1 MNTESVGVK
10 RFERILRIPTP
21 TPFGVGDINSY
32 VILPESGSDQLVL
45 IDTGVGTQEAW
56 LALQAGLN
64 ELGYGIEDITLLLLT
79 HAHTDHMGQASRI
92 RETSGCEIWGHENV
106 SLTIASFLPP
116 PERIEVERA
125 VLKRYGF
132 SAEMYDKAY
141 DYRAYIAD
149 IFKPCELDREL
160 KDNDI
165 VPINGFDLKVIH
177 TPGHCPEEVVFWQAE
192 SRQMFSGDHLLPD
205 VTPVCLLEFPETP
218 EGERIH
224 TLSQYY
230 RSADKVLPYEARYI
244 YPSHGDVFQN
254 HRQLIEGYKLSTERR
269 LLKIAKILEQ
279 AGELTPLEVGQ
290 QLFPKVW
297 EEQLY
302 AVISEVMG
310 HLDMLLDGDFV
321 MTRELGGVV
330 HYTLLATPGPSAIL
344 KTDEVVITGGD
355 RR

>member
-1 MNTESVGVK
+1 MAVK
-10 RFERILRIPTP
+10 RFGRILRIPTP

-32 VILPESGSDQLVL
+32 VILPEAGSDQLVL
-45 IDTGVGTQEAW
+45 IDTGVGTEEAW
-56 LALQAGLN
+56 QALQAGLN
-64 ELGYGIEDITLLLLT
+64 EAGYGIKDITLLLLT

-106 SLTIASFLPP
+106 SSTIASFLPS

-125 VLKRYGF
+125 VLQRYGF
-132 SAEMYDKAY
+132 SAQMYDKAY

-160 KDNDI
+160 KDNDV
-165 VPINGFDLKVIH
+165 VPIKGFDLKVIH
-177 TPGHCPEEVVFWQAE
+177 TPGHCPEEVVFWQAQ
-192 SRQMFSGDHLLPD
+192 SQQMFSGDHLLPD

-230 RSADKVLPYEARYI
+230 RSADKVLPYEVRYI
-244 YPSHGDVFQN
+244 YPSHGDVFQD
-254 HRQLIEGYKLSTERR
+254 HRQLIVGYKLSTERR
-269 LLKIAKILEQ
+269 LLKIAKILEKG
-279 AGELTPLEVGQ
+279 GEQTPLEVGQ

-310 HLDMLLDGDFV
+310 HLDLLLDEGYV
-321 MTRELGGVV
+321 TAKEVAGVV
-330 HYTLLATPGPSAIL
+330 HYALLATPEPG
-344 KTDEVVITGGD
+344 VIFKSVTY
-355 RR
+355 

>member
-1 MNTESVGVK
+1 MSAELVGVK
-10 RFERILRIPTP
+10 RFGRILRIPTP
-21 TPFGVGDINSY
+21 TPFGVGDINNY
-32 VILPESGSDQLVL
+32 VILPESGFDELVL
-45 IDTGVGTQEAW
+45 IDTGVGTEEAW
-56 LALQAGLN
+56 QALQAGLN
-64 ELGYGIEDITLLLLT
+64 EAGYGIEDITLLLLT

-106 SLTIASFLPP
+106 SSTIASFLPS

-132 SAEMYDKAY
+132 SAQMYDKAY

-165 VPINGFDLKVIH
+165 VPINGFDLNVIH

-205 VTPVCLLEFPETP
+205 VTPVCLMEFPETP

-230 RSADKVLPYEARYI
+230 RSADKVLPYEARCI
-244 YPSHGDVFQN
+244 YPSHGDVFQD

-279 AGELTPLEVGQ
+279 GGELTPLEVGQ
-290 QLFPKVW
+290 LLFPKVW

-310 HLDMLLDGDFV
+310 HLDLLLDEGYV
-321 MTRELGGVV
+321 ATQEVAGVV
-330 HYTLLATPGPSAIL
+330 HYKLLATPEPG
-344 KTDEVVITGGD
+344 VIFKSITY
-355 RR
+355 